1 MSQSLA
7 KATIGLQVEAQ
18 RNLYN
23 ETFLLRQRRQNG
35 KRAKEEALSWVIG
48 KSTLLDAVHWPIC
61 QEDGLRVKLAGYVS
75 GQKWRRVPFCWGSQV
90 IRLE

>member
-1 MSQSLA
+1 MA
-7 KATIGLQVEAQ
+7 KGVICLQVEVQ

-23 ETFLLRQRRQNG
+23 ETFLLRQRREDG

-61 QEDGLRVKLAGYVS
+61 QEDVLRVKLGGYVS
-75 GQKWRRVPFCWGSQV
+75 GQK
-90 IRLE
+90 